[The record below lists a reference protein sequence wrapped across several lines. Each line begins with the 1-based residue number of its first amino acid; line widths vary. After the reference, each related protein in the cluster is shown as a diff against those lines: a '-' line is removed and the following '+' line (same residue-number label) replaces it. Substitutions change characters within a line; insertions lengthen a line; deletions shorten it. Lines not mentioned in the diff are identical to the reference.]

1 MKYLIANWK
10 MNSLDISDWIFKF
23 ENNCS
28 EISSKETLQIV
39 ICPNFLQIPFF
50 IEKSAF
56 SKYLLT
62 GSQDV
67 SEKDPGPFTGQVSS
81 KHLSNFS
88 EIHYCI
94 VGHSE
99 QRMAGDT
106 NSIVFQKTQKLI
118 NEKISPIVCVGESLE
133 TRESGDRENFLFKQ
147 LESFSNFE
155 NFKSNSI
162 IVAYE
167 PIWAIGTGIS
177 AEISSIRESIDFIK
191 ATLETKNIQSEI
203 LYGGSVNAT
212 NSKEIL
218 AEKNISGLLVGNAS
232 LDGEEFA
239 KIAQNF

>member
-10 MNSLDISDWIFKF
+10 MNSLDISDWILKF
-23 ENNCS
+23 ENNCG

-106 NSIVFQKTQKLI
+106 NAIVFQKIQKLI
-118 NEKISPIVCVGESLE
+118 NEKISPIICVGESFE
-133 TRESGDRENFLFKQ
+133 TKESGDRENFLFKQ

-155 NFKSNSI
+155 NLKSNSI
-162 IVAYE
+162 IIAYE

>member
-10 MNSLDISDWIFKF
+10 MNSLDISDWILKF
-23 ENNCS
+23 ENNCG

-88 EIHYCI
+88 GIHYCI

-118 NEKISPIVCVGESLE
+118 NEKISPVVCVGESLE
-133 TRESGDRENFLFKQ
+133 TKESGDRENFLFKQ

-162 IVAYE
+162 IIAYE

-218 AEKNISGLLVGNAS
+218 SEKNISGLLVGNAS

>member
-1 MKYLIANWK
+1 MKYLIGNWK
-10 MNSLDISDWIFKF
+10 MNSLDISDWILKF
-23 ENNCS
+23 ENNCG

-118 NEKISPIVCVGESLE
+118 NEKISPVVCVGESLE
-133 TRESGDRENFLFKQ
+133 TKENGDRESFLFKQ

-162 IVAYE
+162 IIAYE

>member
-10 MNSLDISDWIFKF
+10 MNSLDISDWILKF
-23 ENNCS
+23 ENNCG

-218 AEKNISGLLVGNAS
+218 AEKNISGLLVGNSS

>member
-10 MNSLDISDWIFKF
+10 MNSLDISDWILKF
-23 ENNCS
+23 ENNCG
-28 EISSKETLQIV
+28 EISSKETLQII

-133 TRESGDRENFLFKQ
+133 IKESGDRENFLFKQ
-147 LESFSNFE
+147 LESFGNFE
-155 NFKSNSI
+155 NFKSNPI
-162 IVAYE
+162 IIAYE

-177 AEISSIRESIDFIK
+177 ADISNIRESIDFIK